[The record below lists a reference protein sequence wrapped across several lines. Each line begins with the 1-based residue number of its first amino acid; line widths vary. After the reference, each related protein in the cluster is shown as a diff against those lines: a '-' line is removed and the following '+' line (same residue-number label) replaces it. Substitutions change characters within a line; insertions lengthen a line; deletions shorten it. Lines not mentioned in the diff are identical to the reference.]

1 MRAVL
6 GTPPALR
13 RLCLPLLM
21 CLLGL
26 AWAPP
31 AFGHAAFL
39 GSQPEPGTRLES
51 SPAQV
56 ALSFT
61 EPLNERLSR
70 VSLVAVAGGRETA
83 VRTEAS
89 AKRLLL
95 RPRRGLATGTYR
107 VRWHTVSTEDGHA
120 LEGSFSFGVRAAAA
134 SSEHAVQQSPFARGG
149 WLRVVLRG
157 LFYAAALLF
166 VGALLLRQLLSRRD
180 SWLAPDGMESV
191 DGIAVGRREREL
203 VGDFGWAAAG
213 LAAAVALAEATDAAS
228 GLSLSGTRDFLTS
241 NVAGAGRAATV
252 LLLAGAALTA
262 ARRPRLAAG
271 LGAAAFGAVAGS
283 GHAASA
289 SPRSLSIL
297 TDWVHLLSAAV
308 WLGGI
313 ALILAVWA
321 PTLRGQPAAAK
332 AALARWV
339 LPAFGRAALPAF
351 TVVSLTGLVS
361 LLTQLG
367 HVNALWE
374 TAYGRV
380 LVVKIALVGLIAAA
394 SYLHALRLRPQ
405 VAAADD
411 SQRAARLERRHW
423 QLLRSEPGLA
433 VCVIA
438 AVAVLVAF
446 PLPPRQ
452 LGEAEDAMAASAPC
466 DPCPLSAPA
475 VDELPV
481 AENAGK
487 NVVAGW
493 LRRRG
498 ESVSGTVRVTD
509 LRGQPN
515 PTPVTIR
522 GARQRSCGV
531 GCLIFEQA
539 RGERVAVALRDRGRM
554 HVASLPTRWESGETP
569 RARRLLL
576 QAQAAMRRLKS
587 VRQSELVSSGPGSY
601 ARVRYRLQAPNRMAF
616 TTGTGTSSVFIGERQ
631 WLRGSD
637 ARAWHP
643 VEGAQGLP
651 FSTRRWFRWTP
662 YAQHVR
668 WLGQRTEHGRRLA
681 ELALFDP
688 GTPVWIRLTLDTAS
702 HRVLRERSITKAHF
716 ATQRYHA
723 FNQPVTVRPPR
734 LDHVR

>member
-1 MRAVL
+1 
-6 GTPPALR
+6 
-13 RLCLPLLM
+13 
-21 CLLGL
+21 
-26 AWAPP
+26 
-31 AFGHAAFL
+31 
-39 GSQPEPGTRLES
+39 LES

-70 VSLVAVAGGRETA
+70 ASLVSLAGGRETV

-89 AKRLLL
+89 AKRLVL
-95 RPRRGLATGTYR
+95 RPRSDLATGAYR

-134 SSEHAVQQSPFARGG
+134 GGEHVVQQSPFARNG
-149 WLRVVLRG
+149 WLRVVLRA
-157 LFYAAALLF
+157 LFYVAALLF
-166 VGALLLRQLLSRRD
+166 VGALLLRLLLSRGG
-180 SWLAPDGMESV
+180 SWLAPGRIDAI
-191 DGIAVGRREREL
+191 DANPIGRREREL
-203 VGDFGWAAAG
+203 VGDVGWAAAG
-213 LAAAVALAEATDAAS
+213 LAVAVALAEAADAAS
-228 GLSLSGTRDFLTS
+228 GLSLSGTRDFLAS
-241 NVAGAGRAATV
+241 SVAGAGRTATV
-252 LLLAGAALTA
+252 VLLAGAALTA
-262 ARRPRLAAG
+262 ARLPRLAAA
-271 LGAAAFGAVAGS
+271 LGAAAFGAVAAS

-289 SPRSLSIL
+289 SPRVPSIFN
-297 TDWVHLLSAAV
+297 DWVHLLSGAM

-313 ALILAVWA
+313 GLILAVWA
-321 PTLRGQPAAAK
+321 PTLRSQPTAAK
-332 AALARWV
+332 AALANCV
-339 LPAFGRAALPAF
+339 LPAFGRVALPAF
-351 TVVSLTGLVS
+351 ALVSLTGLVS

-367 HVNALWE
+367 RVSALWE

-380 LVVKIALVGLIAAA
+380 LTVKIALVGLIAAA
-394 SYLHALRLRPQ
+394 SYIHALRLRPQ
-405 VAAADD
+405 VAAAAG

-423 QLLRSEPGLA
+423 RLLRSEPGLA
-433 VCVIA
+433 VCVITA
-438 AVAVLVAF
+438 AAVLVVF

-452 LGEAEDAMAASAPC
+452 LGEAEDAVAASAPC
-466 DPCPLSAPA
+466 DPCPLPAPA

-481 AENAGK
+481 AENAGQ

-493 LRRRG
+493 LRRRA
-498 ESVSGTVRVTD
+498 ESVSGTVRVTN
-509 LRGQPN
+509 LRGE
-515 PTPVTIR
+515 PTRIPVAVR
-522 GARQRSCGV
+522 GARQRSCGA
-531 GCLIFEQA
+531 GCLDFGEA
-539 RGERVAVALRDRGRM
+539 RGEQLAVVVRDRGRTHM
-554 HVASLPTRWESGETP
+554 AALPTRWAPGKTA

-601 ARVRYRLQAPNRMAF
+601 ARVRYRLQAPDRMAF
-616 TTGTGTSSVFIGERQ
+616 TTGIGTSSVFIGERQ

-637 ARAWHP
+637 ERTWHT
-643 VEGAQGLP
+643 VEGAQSLP

-668 WLGQRTEHGRRLA
+668 WLEQRTERGRRVA

-723 FNQPVTVRPPR
+723 FNQAASVRAPS
-734 LDHVR
+734 LDDVR